1 MGGKTRTPVIID
13 TDPGV
18 DDTLAILLAI
28 ASPELEI
35 LAYIISFGNTDVHA
49 AYANIYKLYQAI
61 GRHITQYPEDEAM
74 FPNFSPT
81 VPPLLAVGPEGP
93 LGGGRHYAQYF
104 HGRDGLS
111 NITERHPDLN
121 VDFGS
126 SSFSHNFE
134 PVKESGVEVA
144 LCLLE
149 SYPDRSITYV
159 TLGPMTNLAQLM
171 REHRQTVVDKIGRV
185 IAMAGAVDVPGNT
198 TSVAEFNV
206 YADPY
211 AAKELLVP
219 TDPTSGFP
227 LERLVLVPLDITTI
241 HELPFPYYCRKV
253 DPAFESTAK
262 PSNPNGKSPI
272 VHFTSS
278 VFERTREIMVDFG
291 KDALELHDIV
301 AIWCAIEN
309 PPEINPVC
317 DFPGMSPGWAVAERT
332 FDIERTGEITRG
344 MFVTDRRDENTA
356 YAPGLNRA
364 EVQVQLDLLQLGN
377 GVLESTALPARVE
390 LEDPALSAG
399 GPDEVG
405 LERKRNGVG
414 CLVETPGPSAL
425 LHLLTRRVWGFSYS
439 LVD

>member
-1 MGGKTRTPVIID
+1 MEGKTRTPVIID

-35 LAYIISFGNTDVHA
+35 LAYIVSFGNTDVHA

-61 GRHITQYPEDEAM
+61 GRHIALHPEDEAR

-81 VPPLLAVGPEGP
+81 IPPLLAVGPEGP
-93 LGGGRHYAQYF
+93 LEGGRHYAQYF
-104 HGRDGLS
+104 HGLDGLS

-121 VDFGS
+121 ADLGC

-144 LCLLE
+144 LRLLE
-149 SYPDRSITYV
+149 SRPDRSITYV
-159 TLGPMTNLAQLM
+159 TLGPMTNLAQLV

-206 YADPY
+206 FADPY

-219 TDPTSGFP
+219 TDLSSGFP
-227 LERLVLVPLDITTI
+227 LERLVLVPLDITTP
-241 HELPFPYYCRKV
+241 HELPFPYYCQKV
-253 DPAFESTAK
+253 DPAFKSTAE
-262 PSNPNGKSPI
+262 PSNADGKSPL

-278 VFERTREIMVDFG
+278 VFERTREVMVEFG

-309 PPEINPVC
+309 PPEISPVC
-317 DFPGMSPGWAVAERT
+317 GLPGMSVGWTVAERT

-356 YAPGLNRA
+356 YAPGANRA
-364 EVQVQLDLLQLGN
+364 EVQAQLDLHQIGHGL
-377 GVLESTALPARVE
+377 LESTALPARVE
-390 LEDPALSAG
+390 IEDPILSTG
-399 GPDEVG
+399 GPVEVG
-405 LERKRNGVG
+405 LEQKRKGVG
-414 CLVETPGPSAL
+414 CLIETPGPSVL
-425 LHLLTRRVWGFSYS
+425 LRLLTWRVWGIQ
-439 LVD
+439 